1 MVPNN
6 IFSANQG
13 TDHSTPI
20 CVLRRTEQM
29 SDELYHHG
37 ILGQRWG
44 VRRYQNPDGTLT
56 NAGKKRLKR
65 LTARQEKERKKEIKA
80 HIKIEKRKVK
90 EAKREAKEEQKKKED
105 MDNGILSKFSDDE
118 LREAIARMQLEKQ
131 YKELKKQLT
140 PEQKKSL
147 GRRAVES
154 TLEKIATQSMPK
166 IIDQAVSDAGGKALT
181 RALNKKLGNDAGK
194 NSTRL
199 IKKIG
204 KDGIASL
211 TDDELDKATERINK
225 EKKYTD
231 AITPKVKTNS
241 YTIAKKQY
249 FDDLDDDEIEKL
261 AKRMKNISDLKE
273 YGRTGKWPEK
283 KKKEKEK

>member
-1 MVPNN
+1 
-6 IFSANQG
+6 
-13 TDHSTPI
+13 
-20 CVLRRTEQM
+20 M

-65 LTARQEKERKKEIKA
+65 LTVRQEKERKKEIKA

-105 MDNGILSKFSDDE
+105 MENGVLSKFSDDE

-147 GRRAVES
+147 GKRAVENA
-154 TLEKIATQSMPK
+154 LERVATQTVPK
-166 IIDQAVSDAGGKALT
+166 IIDQAVGDAGGKALT
-181 RALNKKLGNDAGK
+181 RSMNKLLKNVDPNAGNSIAKKATKPLHKMTDKEVEEYKKRLKNEQEIGKLLAGK
-194 NSTRL
+194 NPDDGD
-199 IKKIG
+199 IKKKL
-204 KDGIASL
+204 KDLLG
-211 TDDELDKATERINK
+211 
-225 EKKYTD
+225 
-231 AITPKVKTNS
+231 
-241 YTIAKKQY
+241 
-249 FDDLDDDEIEKL
+249 DDDDK
-261 AKRMKNISDLKE
+261 D
-273 YGRTGKWPEK
+273 K
-283 KKKEKEK
+283 K